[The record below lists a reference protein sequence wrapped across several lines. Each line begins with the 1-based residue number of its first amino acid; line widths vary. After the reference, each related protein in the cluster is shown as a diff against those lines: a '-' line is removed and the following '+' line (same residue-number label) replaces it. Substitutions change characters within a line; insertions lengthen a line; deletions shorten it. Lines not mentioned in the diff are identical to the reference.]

1 MADHRREQILDAIAT
16 ALTGL
21 VTTGANVF
29 RGRSY
34 PLDDASLPAI
44 LIYQGQDEPVPDAS
58 PDAVWNYIDSVLHVL
73 VEPVAASASIQVDQV
88 LNQIDKESWIA
99 LMASNNLGL
108 AFVHSIS
115 PGLALEPK
123 IAAEG
128 DRPLGYMR
136 RNWLVHYRS
145 SRADPSA

>member
-1 MADHRREQILDAIAT
+1 MADHRREQILDAITT

-21 VTTGANVF
+21 LTTGTNVF

-44 LIYQGQDEPVPDAS
+44 LIYQGQDEPVPDES
-58 PDAVWNYIDSVLHVL
+58 GDAVWQFIDSALTVAI
-73 VEPVAASASIQVDQV
+73 EPVAASASVQVDKV
-88 LNQIDKESWIA
+88 LNQIDKESWIS
-99 LMASNNLGL
+99 LMSSTNLGL

-115 PGLALEPK
+115 PGVALEPK
-123 IAAEG
+123 IATEG

>member
-1 MADHRREQILDAIAT
+1 MADHRREQILDAITT

-21 VTTGANVF
+21 VTTGPRVF
-29 RGRSY
+29 RGRAY
-34 PLDDASLPAI
+34 PLDDASIPAI
-44 LIYQGQDEPVPDAS
+44 LIYQGQDEPVPDGS
-58 PDAVWNYIDSVLHVL
+58 DDSVWQFIDSVLTVA
-73 VEPVAASASIQVDQV
+73 VEPVAASAAAQVDQV

-99 LMASNNLGL
+99 LMASTNLGL

-115 PGLALEPK
+115 PGIALEPK
-123 IAAEG
+123 IATEG

-136 RNWLVHYRS
+136 RNWIIHYRS